1 MIIRVNG
8 MLTSAVHPSFLFLQN
23 AEVLSAHEV
32 GAQPD
37 RFAIG
42 SGGLGATPQQAD
54 RAFRYRKALLA
65 NISFIKY
72 P

>member
-23 AEVLSAHEV
+23 VEVLSTHAV

-37 RFAIG
+37 RLAIS
-42 SGGLGATPQQAD
+42 SGGLGATPQQA
-54 RAFRYRKALLA
+54 
-65 NISFIKY
+65 I
-72 P
+72 